1 MSQQYIDQLK
11 AQVDAH
17 EALLNGESI
26 QFQHTGGTILERHWT
41 TYDPNQHTYGPGE
54 SGGQVFHWR
63 RTPAR
68 LRPAVRYA
76 AIGVESTCKDVSHD
90 EGTFHLT
97 GAYVLK
103 SACDQLS
110 NFKSGANNY
119 RVIGRIRFETDPTT
133 GKVAKVEVYE

>member
-11 AQVDAH
+11 AKIDAY

-26 QFQHTGGTILERHWT
+26 QFQHACRTISEERWV
-41 TYDPNQHTYGPGE
+41 TYDPRQHTYGPGE
-54 SGGQVFHWR
+54 YGGQVFHWR

-76 AIGVESTCKDVSHD
+76 AIGVASTCKDVSD
-90 EGTFHLT
+90 SNCFHLT
-97 GAYVLK
+97 GAYSSK
-103 SACDQLS
+103 NGCDLVSEFQS
-110 NFKSGANNY
+110 TDNTY

-133 GKVAKVEVYE
+133 GKVAKVELYE